1 MDHLAQPDEALATL
15 VDGVMGDLYT
25 GLAALPEPEAR
36 RLAFNVLLNGLSFVL
51 EDMRS
56 GRARRACDLPG
67 ARRPGAPRGLIG
79 LPSGRPT

>member
-56 GRARRACDLPG
+56 G
-67 ARRPGAPRGLIG
+67 APAEHATYRELAV
-79 LPSGRPT
+79 LALRED